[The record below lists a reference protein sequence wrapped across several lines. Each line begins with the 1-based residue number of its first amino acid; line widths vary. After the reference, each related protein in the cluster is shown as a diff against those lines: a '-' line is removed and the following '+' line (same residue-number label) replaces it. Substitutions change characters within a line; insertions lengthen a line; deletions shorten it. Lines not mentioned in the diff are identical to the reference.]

1 MTVVLIERTYVPI
14 LYANFIF
21 LESLQRKINI
31 FKFKYINIKCLLFKN
46 SSEIRILT
54 CLDKKKISD
63 FNAYLIQY

>member
-1 MTVVLIERTYVPI
+1 MTVVLIKRTYLPI
-14 LYANFIF
+14 LYANFTF

-31 FKFKYINIKCLLFKN
+31 FKFKYINIKRLLIKN
-46 SSEIRILT
+46 SSKIKILT